1 MSAHAEWALVCRLF
15 STGTPVMRMRLSE
28 SEAALLPGLTK
39 AVKPA
44 SINANI
50 VPCPYC
56 GMAGG
61 EVRRGR
67 DGCLECCCVDCG
79 PVSVDPDDL
88 TAFALDDQW
97 LHRKLRAALDI
108 DSDGGSTML
117 TAGAWMLGSS
127 GKTPVVLTRDIPRLW
142 REAGLL
148 DRVRIANG
156 PVRVIAPTRQISA
169 GVPTDAGVEWL
180 ALEERFRLRG
190 EVVSFLAPPGAA
202 ITRRKNDPAAPVHGP
217 FSGDFRL
224 VYLDGEDSP
233 PIRCTKAQSE
243 VFRALWE
250 FGGHDRR
257 AEDVRRRTGRS
268 TTKPIDLFKAHP
280 EPKRAYEALVVTNQ
294 KEGLYRMPC
303 AVR

>member
-1 MSAHAEWALVCRLF
+1 MPAHTEWALVCRLF
-15 STGTPVMRMRLSE
+15 STGAPVMKMRLSANE
-28 SEAALLPGLTK
+28 IDVLPALAK
-39 AVKPA
+39 AVKPSSMNVSA
-44 SINANI
+44 SL
-50 VPCPYC
+50 CPYC
-56 GMAGG
+56 GSSGG

-67 DGCLECCCVDCG
+67 DGDLVCCCVECG
-79 PVSVDPDDL
+79 PVSVDLDEL
-88 TAFALDDQW
+88 TALVLDDHW

-108 DSDGGSTML
+108 DSDGGSSAL
-117 TAGAWMLGSS
+117 TAGAWMLGRS
-127 GKTPVVLTRDIPRLW
+127 GKAPVVLTREIPRLW

-148 DRVRIANG
+148 DRVRIGNG
-156 PVRVIAPTRQISA
+156 PVRVIAPIRQIAA

-190 EVVSFLAPPGAA
+190 EVVSFLAAPGSAV
-202 ITRRKNDPAAPVHGP
+202 TRRKNDPAAPVHGP
-217 FSGDFRL
+217 FSTDFRL

-233 PIRCTKAQSE
+233 PIRCTPGQAG

-250 FGGHDRR
+250 FAGQDRR
-257 AEDVRRRTGRS
+257 ADDVRRRTGRR

-303 AVR
+303 AAR